1 MTKSEYLCLLEVSC
15 KQPQLNLIIQTIC
28 ATGIRVSE
36 FRFFTVEAIRIGEMS
51 VRCKNKTRTIY
62 SIETTRIYIMTTG
75 I

>member
-36 FRFFTVEAIRIGEMS
+36 FRFFTVEAIRIGEKS
-51 VRCKNKTRTIY
+51 VRCKKTRTIY